1 MRTAWLRALTPAGW
15 VAVAGAAV
23 LIAVSVA
30 GGLGF
35 RWDPFNHAE
44 RRREAAEARADRAE
58 VEERTR
64 TLEVE
69 GGRELMRRREVQHQ
83 MRVQAVELTV
93 AAVTLAEEAPDAEI
107 PLDLARAARLRA
119 HDDGLCGLG
128 VLDCAGPAAHPSGG
142 GDPPLPPADPA
153 V

>member
-1 MRTAWLRALTPAGW
+1 MRAAWLRALTPLGW
-15 VAVAGAAV
+15 VGVAGAAILV
-23 LIAVSVA
+23 TGALA

-35 RWDPFNHAE
+35 RWDPFDRAE
-44 RRREAAEARADRAE
+44 RRREAAVARAARAE
-58 VEERTR
+58 GAEQARS
-64 TLEVE
+64 LEVE
-69 GGRELMRRREVQHQ
+69 GGRELLRRREVQHQ
-83 MRVQAVELTV
+83 LRVQAVELTV

-128 VLDCAGPAAHPSGG
+128 VLDCAGPAAHPAGG